1 MNKELVIKYLNRF
14 RQFLEEDK
22 ATCLEMKKKF
32 DAELSQL
39 DNLRVDLD
47 NNIESHTK
55 DIKEL
60 EEIVLAIGL
69 S

>member
-14 RQFLEEDK
+14 RQLLEEDK

-47 NNIESHTK
+47 NIESHTK

>member
-14 RQFLEEDK
+14 KQLLEEDQ
-22 ATCLEMKKKF
+22 ATCLKMKKKF

-39 DNLRVDLD
+39 DDLRVDLD
-47 NNIESHTK
+47 DKIESHTK

-60 EEIVLAIGL
+60 KEIILAIEL

>member
-14 RQFLEEDK
+14 RQLLEEDK

-47 NNIESHTK
+47 NIIESHTK
-55 DIKEL
+55 NIKEL